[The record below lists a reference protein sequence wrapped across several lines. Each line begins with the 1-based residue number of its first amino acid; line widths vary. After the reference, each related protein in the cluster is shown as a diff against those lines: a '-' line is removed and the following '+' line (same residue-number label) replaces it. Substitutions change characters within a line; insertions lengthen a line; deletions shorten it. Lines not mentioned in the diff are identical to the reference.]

1 MVICST
7 CLNYYDLTDQV
18 QVGVIGGMTDIIE
31 AQWQAEK
38 VITI

>member
-7 CLNYYDLTDQV
+7 CLNYYDLTNQV
-18 QVGVIGGMTDIIE
+18 QVGVIGGMTDSIE